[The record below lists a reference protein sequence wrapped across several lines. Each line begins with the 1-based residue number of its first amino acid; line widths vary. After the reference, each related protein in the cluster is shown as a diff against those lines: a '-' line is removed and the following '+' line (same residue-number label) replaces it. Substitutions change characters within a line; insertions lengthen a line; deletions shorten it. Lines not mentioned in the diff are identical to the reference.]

1 MRPIPA
7 LLLAALAS
15 LSALRCAGLTPGE
28 AVALEAGNAVAC
40 TGLSLLLPALAAAC
54 PGEEAL
60 VNGAIEAARI
70 GAGPG
75 GEGDAGVAEA
85 GGGGSAGPTVAAA
98 VFPSASMSRVTLG
111 APLYHRRGRHHRH
124 VGHLPAGLS
133 AGQVASGRAWLAG
146 QP

>member
-15 LSALRCAGLTPGE
+15 LSALRCAGLTGPE
-28 AVALEAGNAVAC
+28 AVAIEAGNAVAC

-60 VNGAIEAARI
+60 VNGAVEAARI

-75 GEGDAGVAEA
+75 GERDAGGGSEA
-85 GGGGSAGPTVAAA
+85 GGGGSAGPAAAA
-98 VFPSASMSRVTLG
+98 VFPSAPLSRVTLG

-124 VGHLPAGLS
+124 VGHLPAGFS
-133 AGQVASGRAWLAG
+133 AGQVATGRAWLAG